1 MDHHH
6 FLEQAL
12 EEAQLAE
19 AEDEDPVGCVI
30 TDAQG
35 VVLAR
40 AHNHINQWNDPTAH
54 AEVRAIRMAIPRMGE
69 DAARDWTLYSTLEP
83 CPMCLGMILVC
94 HIGTLVWAA
103 NDEHTQTYR
112 LSLAEMYRAAQ
123 QLVIVARPYA
133 DLEAESLAL
142 HKAYWIARERTEGTR
157 DSEESADEQD

>member
-30 TDAQG
+30 VDAQG
-35 VVLAR
+35 AVLAR
-40 AHNHINQWNDPTAH
+40 AHTHINQWSDPTAH
-54 AEVRAIRMAIPRMGE
+54 AELRAIRMAIPRMGE

-83 CPMCLGMILVC
+83 CPMCLGAILVC
-94 HIGTLVWAA
+94 RIGALVWAA
-103 NDEHTQTYR
+103 NDEHTEAYR
-112 LSLAEMYRAAQ
+112 LLLAEMSRAAQ
-123 QLVIVARPYA
+123 HITILARPYA

-142 HKAYWIARERTEGTR
+142 HEAYWIARERTEGLR
-157 DSEESADEQD
+157 DREESAGEQD